1 MSSLKMYSLTNEDI
15 SGLLNQG
22 REMIAES
29 LERSEMLDEEQL
41 KELRENTAFIVVE
54 KGVLGSIIDKIKGIG
69 DKPIIQIVKL

>member
-1 MSSLKMYSLTNEDI
+1 MASLKMYSFTNEDL

-22 REMIAES
+22 REMIAEN
-29 LERSEMLDEEQL
+29 LEKAEWLDEEQT

>member
-1 MSSLKMYSLTNEDI
+1 MASLKMYSFTTEDL

-22 REMIAES
+22 REMIVENLEKAEW
-29 LERSEMLDEEQL
+29 LDEEQT

-54 KGVLGSIIDKIKGIG
+54 KGVLGSTIDKIKGIE